1 MSFVIIIFLSFLL
14 VFLVVL
20 QIHSIEEK
28 NKFKHAVS
36 QEEYEILVNLVKG
49 EFNTTVKERTRLQKN
64 AIIRFWRV
72 KLKYKV
78 DNFTQTILFYNGKRV
93 LKNNEVKK
101 AVKEA
106 FDKSKS
112 AGYKK
117 IKTRV
122 AASSTGLSNKK
133 ILEITKRDIQYK
145 HFSVKFKNKAKLRPV
160 RANAAHD
167 CHQIDLV
174 DMVKMKLERKGK
186 CYKYIPSLLDIFSR
200 FH

>member
-1 MSFVIIIFLSFLL
+1 M
-14 VFLVVL
+14 
-20 QIHSIEEK
+20 
-28 NKFKHAVS
+28 
-36 QEEYEILVNLVKG
+36 VNLVKE
-49 EFNTTVKERTRLQKN
+49 EFNTPVKERTRLRKN
-64 AIIRFWRV
+64 AIIRFWR
-72 KLKYKV
+72 LKSKYTV

-101 AVKEA
+101 VVKEA

-122 AASSTGLSNKK
+122 AASYTGLSNQKM
-133 ILEITKRDIQYK
+133 LEITKRDIQYK

-160 RANAAHD
+160 RANAAHY
-167 CHQIDLV
+167 CHQIDLM
-174 DMVKMKLERKGK
+174 DMVKHKGK
-186 CYKYIPSLLDIFSR
+186 CYKYILSLLEIFSR